1 MPLRSKYFFLW
12 GNQPLHVAADPFL
25 PIRHMTSLPCDP
37 NPQKKK
43 PSMDS
48 ASLSSNDK
56 KPLHIV
62 MFPWLAMGH
71 MFPCFEV
78 SKILAQKGHHVT
90 LISTPSI
97 IDRLPKLP
105 QTLSPFIT
113 LTKLPLSSHIDKNHL
128 PHDAESTMDIPSN
141 KLYYLKLAYDGLQE
155 HVAEV
160 LKTSNPDWVFY
171 DFSASW
177 IPHVAKSLN
186 IPCAYFSPCPAWSIC
201 FFDTPTQQLGD
212 VAAKRIN
219 AEEYYG
225 PPQWVSFPTK
235 IGLRPH
241 EVKKLLEDV
250 KLNETGA
257 SPVFDLNRA
266 NSGCDMFVIRSSRD
280 LEPEWLDYLA
290 EFYNKPVI
298 PVGLLPPLVQV
309 RDSDAEEDNNPD
321 WLQIKAWLDTQQ
333 GSSVVYIAFGS
344 EVNLSQEN
352 LNELALGIE
361 LSGLP
366 FFWVLRKG
374 SVELPHGFEDRIKDR
389 GVVWKSW
396 APQPKILAH
405 GSVGGCLTHCGSGSM
420 IENLY
425 FGHVLVMLP
434 FLLDQALYSR
444 VIEEKKV
451 GIEIP
456 RNEQDGS
463 FTRSSVAKALRLAMV
478 DEEGGAYRKN
488 AKEMGKK
495 FSNKELHNLYIEN
508 FIASL
513 QKNKHI

>member
-1 MPLRSKYFFLW
+1 MDRAPVSSNAKTHK
-12 GNQPLHVAADPFL
+12 PLHV
-25 PIRHMTSLPCDP
+25 
-37 NPQKKK
+37 
-43 PSMDS
+43 
-48 ASLSSNDK
+48 
-56 KPLHIV
+56 V

-71 MFPCFEV
+71 IYPCFEV
-78 SKILAQKGHHVT
+78 AKILAQKGHFAT
-90 LISTPSI
+90 LISTPGI

-105 QTLSPFIT
+105 QTLSPFVK
-113 LTKLPLSSHIDKNHL
+113 LTKLPLSPHIDKNHL
-128 PHDAESTMDIPSN
+128 PQGADSTMDIPSN
-141 KLYYLKLAYDGLQE
+141 KLYYLKLAYDDLQE
-155 HVAEV
+155 SVAEV

-171 DFSASW
+171 DFAASW
-177 IPHVAKSLN
+177 LPQICRSLH

-201 FFDTPTQQLGD
+201 FFDTPKKQLGD
-212 VAAKRIN
+212 AADASRTN
-219 AEEYYG
+219 PEDYYG
-225 PPQWVSFPTK
+225 PPKWISFPTK

-241 EVKKLLEDV
+241 EVKKLMEDV
-250 KLNETGA
+250 TVNETGA

-290 EFYNKPVI
+290 EFYKKPVV
-298 PVGLLPPLVQV
+298 PVGLLPPQI
-309 RDSDAEEDNNPD
+309 SDEEDNSPD
-321 WLQIKAWLDTQQ
+321 WLQIKGWLDTQR

-344 EVNLSQEN
+344 EVKLSQEN

-366 FFWVLRKG
+366 FFWVLRNLQKG
-374 SVELPHGFEDRIKDR
+374 SVELPDGFEDRTKDR
-389 GVVWKSW
+389 GVVWKTW
-396 APQPKILAH
+396 APQPRILAH

-425 FGHVLVMLP
+425 FGHFLVMLP
-434 FLLDQALYSR
+434 FLLDQALYAR
-444 VIEEKKV
+444 VMEEKQV

-456 RNEQDGS
+456 RNDQDGS

-478 DEEGGAYRKN
+478 DEEGSAYRKN

-495 FSNKELHNLYIEN
+495 FSNKELHNQYIED

-513 QKNKHI
+513 HNH